1 MDVHAVRPVHF
12 CLLNDAPHACV
23 DRLASGLHGRR
34 HRKGRDCAAVALHW
48 PFAGSLAS
56 SSDGLANPSR
66 AVEHGGS
73 VVTSSS
79 EGAITVLLADDHAIV
94 RQGLRSVLDAYPDI
108 EIVGEACNGEE
119 AVSAVRHLRPSVV
132 VMDINMPKMDGI
144 AATRHITLQYPD
156 IVVVGLSVNAGD
168 DSTTAILTA
177 GAVAL
182 IAKEAAVDQLYPTIQ
197 NALRAKRANI

>member
-1 MDVHAVRPVHF
+1 M
-12 CLLNDAPHACV
+12 
-23 DRLASGLHGRR
+23 
-34 HRKGRDCAAVALHW
+34 
-48 PFAGSLAS
+48 
-56 SSDGLANPSR
+56 
-66 AVEHGGS
+66 AVEQGGF

-79 EGAITVLLADDHAIV
+79 EGAITVLLVDDHAIV

-108 EIVGEACNGEE
+108 AIVGEACNGEE
-119 AVSAVRHLRPSVV
+119 AVSAVHHLRPSIV

-144 AATRHITLQYPD
+144 AATQHITSQCPD
-156 IVVVGLSVNAGD
+156 VVVMGLSVNAGD